1 MRDSI
6 MELHEAL
13 AQVSEIRL
21 QIARSESF
29 RGYRSATAGFSAL
42 IAVAAA
48 LLQPA
53 IVPDPESDMRGY
65 LLLWVA
71 AAGISVAATALEMT
85 IRCRRSASPTAA
97 RLTWL
102 AVEQFLPSLLAG
114 AVVTCVLALRAPE
127 AAWILPG
134 LWGVLFSLG
143 IFASSRLLPRQ
154 VIWVALYYLA
164 CGAAA
169 LAWGQGEQAWSP
181 WLMGITFGG
190 GQLLAALVLY
200 VTLERDHG
208 AA

>member
-1 MRDSI
+1 

-29 RGYRSATAGFSAL
+29 RGYRSAIAAFSAL
-42 IAVAAA
+42 IAVVTA
-48 LLQPA
+48 LLQPVL
-53 IVPDPESDMRGY
+53 VPDPTSDLRSY

-114 AVVTCVLALRAPE
+114 AVVTCILALCAPA
-127 AAWILPG
+127 AAWVLPG

-154 VIWVALYYLA
+154 IVWVAAYFLV
-164 CGAAA
+164 CGGAV
-169 LAWGQGEQAWSP
+169 LVWGQGERAFSP
-181 WLMGITFGG
+181 WAMGMTFGG
-190 GQLLAALVLY
+190 GQLLSALVLY
-200 VTLERDHG
+200 TTLERDHG
-208 AA
+208 AP